1 MRSVKRSAEIFERA
15 SKIVPGGV
23 NSPVRAFKAVGG
35 APPIIR
41 SAKGARLTD
50 VDGNEYIDFLG
61 SWGPMILGHSHP
73 EVVSAIRQA
82 AEHGTSYGASTELEL
97 LLAEKIC
104 SFFPSIECVRLVS
117 SGTEATMSALRLAR
131 GFTGRPMVVKF
142 DGCYHGHVDSLLV
155 KAGSGVATLGI
166 PGTPGIPP
174 EFTAHT
180 VSVPFNNLP
189 ALEAAFDRHSSKIAA
204 VILEPVPANMGVVP
218 PDPGF
223 LQAVLKLAEKNGSLA
238 IFDEVITGFRL
249 ALGGAQEKY
258 GLSAPLTCL
267 GKIVGGGLPI
277 GAYGG
282 KREIMQMIAPQ
293 GPVYQA
299 GTLSGNP
306 LAVAAGL
313 KTLEI
318 LEREKPYQRLEE
330 LTQRLAEGLSDQA
343 RLAGVDIQVQ
353 QCASLLTPFFTNS
366 PVKDFEAALKADT
379 TKFAAFFREM
389 LDAGVYLAPSQF
401 EAVFVSMAHTEAD
414 IEEVIT
420 KAREALAKQKS
431 EVRSQK
437 PE

>member
-1 MRSVKRSAEIFERA
+1 MPSMRRSLEIFERA

-50 VDGNEYIDFLG
+50 VDGNQYLDFLG

-73 EVVSAIRQA
+73 EVVSAIQEA
-82 AEHGTSYGASTELEL
+82 AERGTSYGASTELEL
-97 LLAEKIC
+97 VLAEKIC
-104 SFFPSIECVRLVS
+104 AFFPSIESVRLVS

-131 GFTGRPMVVKF
+131 AFTGRSMVVKF

-166 PGTPGIPP
+166 PGTPGIPA

-180 VSVPFNNLP
+180 VSVPFNDVP
-189 ALEAAFDRHSSKIAA
+189 ALEAVFDRHPKKIAA

-218 PDPGF
+218 PTPGF
-223 LQAVLKLAEKNGSLA
+223 LEAVLELAERNGALA

-282 KREIMQMIAPQ
+282 NREIMQMIAPE

-306 LAVAAGL
+306 LAVTAGL
-313 KTLEI
+313 KTLEL
-318 LEREKPYQRLEE
+318 LEREKPYQRLEK
-330 LTQRLAEGLSDQA
+330 LARRLAQGIADQA
-343 RLAGVDIQVQ
+343 RQAGVDIQVQ
-353 QCASLLTPFFTNS
+353 QCASLLTPFFTKS
-366 PVKDFEAALKADT
+366 PVRNFEEALKADT
-379 TKFAAFFREM
+379 AKFAAFFREM
-389 LDAGVYLAPSQF
+389 LDSGIYLAPSQF
-401 EAVFVSMAHTEAD
+401 EAIFVSMAHTEAD
-414 IEEVIT
+414 IDEVVA
-420 KAREALAKQKS
+420 KAGEALDKIT
-431 EVRSQK
+431 E
-437 PE
+437 P

>member
-1 MRSVKRSAEIFERA
+1 MPSRRRSREIFERA

-50 VDGNEYIDFLG
+50 VDGNQYLDFLG

-73 EVVSAIRQA
+73 EVVSAIQEA
-82 AEHGTSYGASTELEL
+82 AERGTSYGASTELEL
-97 LLAEKIC
+97 VLAEKIC
-104 SFFPSIECVRLVS
+104 AFFPSIESVRLVS

-131 GFTGRPMVVKF
+131 AFTGRSMVVKF

-166 PGTPGIPP
+166 PGTPGIPA

-180 VSVPFNNLP
+180 VSVPFNDVP
-189 ALEAAFDRHSSKIAA
+189 ALEAVFDRHPKKIAA

-218 PDPGF
+218 PIPGF
-223 LQAVLKLAEKNGSLA
+223 LEAVLELAERNGALA

-282 KREIMQMIAPQ
+282 NREIMQMIAPE

-306 LAVAAGL
+306 LAVTAGL
-313 KTLEI
+313 KTLEL
-318 LEREKPYQRLEE
+318 LEREKPYQRLEK
-330 LTQRLAEGLSDQA
+330 LARRLAQGIADQA
-343 RLAGVDIQVQ
+343 RQAGVDIQVQ
-353 QCASLLTPFFTNS
+353 QCASLLTPFFTKS
-366 PVKDFEAALKADT
+366 PVRNFEEALKADT
-379 TKFAAFFREM
+379 AKFAAFFREM
-389 LDAGVYLAPSQF
+389 LDSGVYLAPSQF
-401 EAVFVSMAHTEAD
+401 EAIFVSMAHTEAD
-414 IEEVIT
+414 VDEVIR
-420 KAREALAKQKS
+420 KAGEAL
-431 EVRSQK
+431 ERIDD
-437 PE
+437 

>member
-1 MRSVKRSAEIFERA
+1 MPSMGRSREIFERA

-61 SWGPMILGHSHP
+61 SWGPMILGHGHP
-73 EVVSAIRQA
+73 EVVAAIQQA
-82 AEHGTSYGASTELEL
+82 AERGTSYGASTELEL

-104 SFFPSIECVRLVS
+104 AFFPSIECVRLVS

-131 GFTGRPMVVKF
+131 AFTGRPMVVKF

-166 PGTPGIPP
+166 PGTPGIPA

-180 VSVPFNNLP
+180 VSVPFNNLS
-189 ALEAAFDRHSSKIAA
+189 ALEAVFDRHPGKIAA

-218 PDPGF
+218 PVPGF
-223 LQAVLKLAEKNGSLA
+223 LEAVLRLAEQDGSLA

-249 ALGGAQEKY
+249 ALGGAQERY
-258 GLSAPLTCL
+258 RLSASLTCL

-282 KREIMQMIAPQ
+282 KREIMQLIAPE

-306 LAVAAGL
+306 LAVTAGL

-318 LEREKPYQRLEE
+318 LQRENPYQRLEK
-330 LTQRLAEGLSDQA
+330 LTKRLAAGLADQA
-343 RLAGVDIQVQ
+343 KQAGVDLQVQ
-353 QCASLLTPFFTNS
+353 QSASLLTPFFTKS
-366 PVKDFEAALKADT
+366 PVTDFEGALTAET
-379 TKFAAFFREM
+379 TKFAAFFRNM
-389 LDAGVYLAPSQF
+389 LDSGVYLAPSQF
-401 EAVFVSMAHTEAD
+401 EALFVSMAHTEAD
-414 IEEVIT
+414 IDEVVT
-420 KAREALAKQKS
+420 LAGKALKRIDD
-431 EVRSQK
+431 
-437 PE
+437 

>member
-1 MRSVKRSAEIFERA
+1 MRSTKRSRELFELA

-35 APPIIR
+35 APTIIR

-50 VDGNEYIDFLG
+50 VDGNEYLEFLG

-73 EVVSAIRQA
+73 EVVSAIQEA
-82 AEHGTSYGASTELEL
+82 AARGTSYGASTELEL

-104 SFFPSIECVRLVS
+104 SFFPSIESVRLVS

-131 GFTGRPMVVKF
+131 AFTGRSTVVKF

-166 PGTPGIPP
+166 PGTPGIPA

-180 VSVPFNNLP
+180 ASVPFNDLP
-189 ALEAAFDRHSSKIAA
+189 ALEAVFDRHAGKIAA
-204 VILEPVPANMGVVP
+204 VILEPVPANMGVVRP
-218 PDPGF
+218 VPGF
-223 LQAVLKLAEKNGSLA
+223 LDSVLSLAEKNGALT

-249 ALGGAQEKY
+249 SLGGAQETY

-282 KREIMQMIAPQ
+282 KREIMQMIAPE

-306 LAVAAGL
+306 LAVTAGL

-318 LEREKPYQRLEE
+318 LEREKPYRQIESLA
-330 LTQRLAEGLSDQA
+330 QRLARGLADGA
-343 RLAGVDIQVQ
+343 RQAGVSVQVQ
-353 QCASLLTPFFTNS
+353 HCGSMLTPFFTES
-366 PVKDFEAALKADT
+366 PVKNFEDALKADT
-379 TKFAAFFREM
+379 GRFAAFFRSM

-401 EAVFVSMAHTEAD
+401 EAIFVSMAHTIAD
-414 IEEVIT
+414 IDEAVS
-420 KAREALAKQKS
+420 KAGEALK
-431 EVRSQK
+431 RIDD
-437 PE
+437 

>member
-1 MRSVKRSAEIFERA
+1 MRLTQRSLEIFQRA
-15 SKIVPGGV
+15 CRIVPGGV

-35 APPIIR
+35 APVIIR
-41 SAKGARLTD
+41 SAQGARLTD

-61 SWGPMILGHSHP
+61 SWGPMILGHSNP
-73 EVVSAIRQA
+73 EVAAAIQEA
-82 AEHGTSYGASTELEL
+82 AARGTSYGASTELEL

-104 SFFPSIECVRLVS
+104 AFFPSIECVRLVN

-131 GFTGRPMVVKF
+131 AFTGRPMVVKF

-166 PGTPGIPP
+166 PGTPGIPA

-180 VSVPFNNLP
+180 ASVTFNNIR
-189 ALEAAFDRHSSKIAA
+189 ALEAIFDRHPGKIAA

-218 PDPGF
+218 PFPGF
-223 LQAVLKLAEKNGSLA
+223 LEAVLKLAEKNGSLV

-249 ALGGAQEKY
+249 APGGAQERF
-258 GLSAPLTCL
+258 GLRAPLTCL

-282 KREIMQMIAPQ
+282 KREIMQMIAPE

-306 LAVAAGL
+306 LAVTAGL

-318 LEREKPYQRLEE
+318 LEREKPYQRLEK
-330 LTQRLAEGLSDQA
+330 LSQRLAQGIADQA
-343 RLAGVDIQVQ
+343 KHAGVDVQVQ
-353 QCASLLTPFFTNS
+353 QSASLLTPFFTKS
-366 PVKDFEAALKADT
+366 PVHDFDGAQKSDT
-379 TKFAAFFREM
+379 GKFAAFFRAM
-389 LDAGVYLAPSQF
+389 LDSGIYLAPSQF
-401 EAVFVSMAHTEAD
+401 EAIFVSTAHTEGD
-414 IEEVIT
+414 IDEVIT
-420 KAREALAKQKS
+420 QAGEAFKAAAVE
-431 EVRSQK
+431 
-437 PE
+437 

>member
-1 MRSVKRSAEIFERA
+1 MPSMRRSREIFERA
-15 SKIVPGGV
+15 SRIVPGGV

-50 VDGNEYIDFLG
+50 VDGNQYLDFLG

-73 EVVSAIRQA
+73 EVVSAIQEA
-82 AEHGTSYGASTELEL
+82 AERGTSYGASTELEL

-104 SFFPSIECVRLVS
+104 AFFPSIECVRLVS

-131 GFTGRPMVVKF
+131 AFTGRSMVIKF

-166 PGTPGIPP
+166 PGTPGIPA

-180 VSVPFNNLP
+180 VSVSFNDVP
-189 ALEAAFDRHSSKIAA
+189 ALEAVFDRHPKKIAA

-218 PDPGF
+218 PIPGF
-223 LQAVLKLAEKNGSLA
+223 LETVAKLAEKNGSLV

-249 ALGGAQEKY
+249 ALGGAQERY

-282 KREIMQMIAPQ
+282 KREIMQMIAPE

-306 LAVAAGL
+306 LAVTAGL
-313 KTLEI
+313 KTIEI
-318 LEREKPYQRLEE
+318 LEREKPYQRLEK
-330 LTQRLAEGLSDQA
+330 LAQRLAQGIADQA
-343 RLAGVDIQVQ
+343 GQAGVDIQVQ
-353 QCASLLTPFFTNS
+353 QCASLLTPFFTKT
-366 PVKDFEAALKADT
+366 PVRNFEEALKADT

-401 EAVFVSMAHTEAD
+401 EAIFVSMAHTEAD
-414 IEEVIT
+414 IDEVVS
-420 KAREALAKQKS
+420 KAGEALRKQNR
-431 EVRSQK
+431 RSAAV
-437 PE
+437 E

>member
-1 MRSVKRSAEIFERA
+1 MRSLKRSREIFERA
-15 SKIVPGGV
+15 SRIVPGGV

-50 VDGNEYIDFLG
+50 VDGNEYLDFLG

-73 EVVSAIRQA
+73 EVVSAVQEA
-82 AEHGTSYGASTELEL
+82 AGRGTSYGASTELEL

-131 GFTGRPMVVKF
+131 AFTGRSMVVKF

-155 KAGSGVATLGI
+155 KAGSGVATLSI
-166 PGTPGIPP
+166 PGTPGIPA

-180 VSVPFNNLP
+180 VSVPFNDVP
-189 ALEAAFDRHSSKIAA
+189 ALEAVFDRHPKRIAA

-218 PDPGF
+218 PTPGF
-223 LQAVLKLAEKNGSLA
+223 LETVVKLAEKNASLV

-249 ALGGAQEKY
+249 ALGGAQERY

-267 GKIVGGGLPI
+267 GKILGGGLPI

-282 KREIMQMIAPQ
+282 KREIMQMIAPE

-306 LAVAAGL
+306 LAVTAGL

-318 LEREKPYQRLEE
+318 LEREKPYQRLEK
-330 LTQRLAEGLSDQA
+330 LARRLAQGMANQA
-343 RLAGVDIQVQ
+343 GQAGFDLQVQ
-353 QCASLLTPFFTNS
+353 QCASLLTPFFIKS
-366 PVKDFEAALKADT
+366 PVRNFEEALKADT

-389 LDAGVYLAPSQF
+389 LDSGIYLAPSQF
-401 EAVFVSMAHTEAD
+401 EAIFVSMAHTEAD
-414 IEEVIT
+414 IDEAIE
-420 KAREALAKQKS
+420 KAGKALKRQNK
-431 EVRSQK
+431 RSAAV
-437 PE
+437 E

>member
-1 MRSVKRSAEIFERA
+1 MPSMRRSREIFERA

-50 VDGNEYIDFLG
+50 VDGNQYLDFLG

-73 EVVSAIRQA
+73 EVVSAIQEA
-82 AEHGTSYGASTELEL
+82 AERGTSYGASTELEL
-97 LLAEKIC
+97 VLAEKIC
-104 SFFPSIECVRLVS
+104 AFFPSIESVRLVS

-131 GFTGRPMVVKF
+131 AFTGRSMVVKF

-166 PGTPGIPP
+166 PGTPGIPA

-180 VSVPFNNLP
+180 VSVPFNDVP
-189 ALEAAFDRHSSKIAA
+189 ALEAVFDRHPKKIAA

-218 PDPGF
+218 PIPGF
-223 LQAVLKLAEKNGSLA
+223 LEDVLELAERNGALA

-282 KREIMQMIAPQ
+282 NREIMQMIAPE

-306 LAVAAGL
+306 LAVTAGL
-313 KTLEI
+313 KTLEL
-318 LEREKPYQRLEE
+318 LEREKPYQRLEK
-330 LTQRLAEGLSDQA
+330 LARRLAQGIADQA
-343 RLAGVDIQVQ
+343 RQAGVDIQVQ
-353 QCASLLTPFFTNS
+353 QCASLLTPFFTKS
-366 PVKDFEAALKADT
+366 PVRNFEEALKADT
-379 TKFAAFFREM
+379 AKFAAFFREM
-389 LDAGVYLAPSQF
+389 LDSGVYLAPSQF
-401 EAVFVSMAHTEAD
+401 EAIFVSMAHTEAD
-414 IEEVIT
+414 VDEVIR
-420 KAREALAKQKS
+420 KAGEAL
-431 EVRSQK
+431 ERIDD
-437 PE
+437 

>member
-1 MRSVKRSAEIFERA
+1 MHPLKRSGEIFERA

-41 SAKGARLTD
+41 SARGARLTD
-50 VDGNEYIDFLG
+50 VDGNQYLDFLS

-73 EVVSAIRQA
+73 EVVSAIQEA
-82 AEHGTSYGASTELEL
+82 AERGTSYGASTELEL

-104 SFFPSIECVRLVS
+104 AFFPSIECVRLVS

-166 PGTPGIPP
+166 PGTPGIPA

-180 VSVPFNNLP
+180 VSVPFNDLS
-189 ALEAAFDRHSSKIAA
+189 ALEAVFEHHAGKIAA

-218 PDPGF
+218 PVAGF
-223 LQAVLKLAEKNGSLA
+223 LEGVLRLTEKDGSLA

-282 KREIMQMIAPQ
+282 KREIMKMMAPE

-306 LAVAAGL
+306 LAVTAGL

-318 LEREKPYQRLEE
+318 LEREKPYERLEK
-330 LTQRLAEGLSDQA
+330 LTQRLAGGLADQA
-343 RLAGVDIQVQ
+343 KQAGVALQVQ
-353 QCASLLTPFFTNS
+353 QCASLLTPFFATS
-366 PVKDFEAALKADT
+366 PVNNFHDALNADT
-379 TKFAAFFREM
+379 TRFASFFRGM
-389 LDAGVYLAPSQF
+389 LNAGVYLAPSQF
-401 EAVFVSMAHTEAD
+401 EATFVSMAHTQAD
-414 IEEVIT
+414 IDDVVSKAGEVLR
-420 KAREALAKQKS
+420 KLGK
-431 EVRSQK
+431 
-437 PE
+437 

>member
-1 MRSVKRSAEIFERA
+1 MPSMRRSREIFERA

-50 VDGNEYIDFLG
+50 VDGNQYLDFLG

-73 EVVSAIRQA
+73 EVVSAIQEA
-82 AEHGTSYGASTELEL
+82 AERGTSYGASTELEL
-97 LLAEKIC
+97 VLAEKIC
-104 SFFPSIECVRLVS
+104 AFFPSIESVRLVS

-131 GFTGRPMVVKF
+131 AFTGRSMVVKF

-166 PGTPGIPP
+166 PGTPGIPA

-180 VSVPFNNLP
+180 VSVPFNDVP
-189 ALEAAFDRHSSKIAA
+189 ALEAVFDRYPKKIAA

-218 PDPGF
+218 PIPGF
-223 LQAVLKLAEKNGSLA
+223 LEDVLELAERNGALA

-282 KREIMQMIAPQ
+282 NREIMQMIAPE

-306 LAVAAGL
+306 LAVTAGL
-313 KTLEI
+313 KTLEL
-318 LEREKPYQRLEE
+318 LEREKPYQRLEK
-330 LTQRLAEGLSDQA
+330 LARRLAQGIADQA
-343 RLAGVDIQVQ
+343 RQAGVDIQVQ
-353 QCASLLTPFFTNS
+353 QCASLLTPFFTKS
-366 PVKDFEAALKADT
+366 PVRNFEEALKADT
-379 TKFAAFFREM
+379 AKFAAFFREM
-389 LDAGVYLAPSQF
+389 LDSGVYLAPSQF
-401 EAVFVSMAHTEAD
+401 EAIFVSMAHTEAD
-414 IEEVIT
+414 VDEVIR
-420 KAREALAKQKS
+420 KAGEAL
-431 EVRSQK
+431 ERIDD
-437 PE
+437 

>member
-1 MRSVKRSAEIFERA
+1 MRPLKRSGEIFERA

-50 VDGNEYIDFLG
+50 VDGNEYLDFLG

-73 EVVSAIRQA
+73 EVVAAIQEA
-82 AEHGTSYGASTELEL
+82 AERGTSYGASTELEL

-104 SFFPSIECVRLVS
+104 TFFPSVECVRLVS

-166 PGTPGIPP
+166 PGTPGIPA

-180 VSVPFNNLP
+180 VSVPFNDLS
-189 ALEAAFDRHSSKIAA
+189 ALEAVFERHAGKIAA
-204 VILEPVPANMGVVP
+204 VILEPVPANMGIVP
-218 PDPGF
+218 PVSGF
-223 LQAVLKLAEKNGSLA
+223 LEGVLTLAEKNGSLA

-282 KREIMQMIAPQ
+282 KREIMKMIAPE

-306 LAVAAGL
+306 LAVTAGL

-318 LEREKPYQRLEE
+318 LEREKPYERLEK
-330 LTQRLAEGLSDQA
+330 LTQRLAGGLADQA
-343 RLAGVDIQVQ
+343 QQAGVALQVQ
-353 QCASLLTPFFTNS
+353 HCASLLTPFFARS
-366 PVKDFEAALKADT
+366 LVKNFDDALDADT
-379 TKFAAFFREM
+379 TRFASFFRGM
-389 LDAGVYLAPSQF
+389 LNAGVYLAPSQF
-401 EAVFVSMAHTEAD
+401 EAIFISMAHTQAD
-414 IEEVIT
+414 IDDVVSKAGEVFR
-420 KAREALAKQKS
+420 KLGK
-431 EVRSQK
+431 
-437 PE
+437 

>member
-1 MRSVKRSAEIFERA
+1 MRSLKRSREIFERA
-15 SKIVPGGV
+15 SRIVPGGV

-50 VDGNEYIDFLG
+50 VDGNEYLDFLG

-73 EVVSAIRQA
+73 EVVSAVQEA
-82 AEHGTSYGASTELEL
+82 AGRGTSYGASTELEL

-131 GFTGRPMVVKF
+131 AFTGRSMVVKF

-155 KAGSGVATLGI
+155 KAGSGVATLSI
-166 PGTPGIPP
+166 PGTPGIPA

-180 VSVPFNNLP
+180 VSVPFNDVP
-189 ALEAAFDRHSSKIAA
+189 ALEAVFDRHPKRIAA

-218 PDPGF
+218 PTPGF
-223 LQAVLKLAEKNGSLA
+223 LETVVKLAEKNASLV

-249 ALGGAQEKY
+249 ALGGAQERY

-282 KREIMQMIAPQ
+282 KREIMQMIAPE

-306 LAVAAGL
+306 LAVTAGL

-318 LEREKPYQRLEE
+318 LEREKPYQRLEK
-330 LTQRLAEGLSDQA
+330 LARRLAQGMANQA
-343 RLAGVDIQVQ
+343 GQAGFDLQVQ
-353 QCASLLTPFFTNS
+353 QCASLLTPFFIKS
-366 PVKDFEAALKADT
+366 PVRNFEEALKADT

-389 LDAGVYLAPSQF
+389 LDSGIYLAPSQF
-401 EAVFVSMAHTEAD
+401 EAIFVSMAHTEAD
-414 IEEVIT
+414 IDEAIE
-420 KAREALAKQKS
+420 KAGKALKRQNK
-431 EVRSQK
+431 RSAAV
-437 PE
+437 E